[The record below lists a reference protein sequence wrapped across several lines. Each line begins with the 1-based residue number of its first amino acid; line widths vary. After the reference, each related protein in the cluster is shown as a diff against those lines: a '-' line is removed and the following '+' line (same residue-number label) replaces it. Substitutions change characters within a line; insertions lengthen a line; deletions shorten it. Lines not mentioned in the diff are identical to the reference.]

1 MARTNWRKVSGSASA
16 EKSAETDPSEL
27 IRTDRIELELIR
39 RGIPRESSGTLAR
52 QVQRQLEGVPEHPA
66 GLVLDGV
73 ALAFSVGAVQRDAPV
88 GGFRQARVVDQ
99 LLTDFGDEV
108 QKLDEIV
115 KVLNAYL
122 RRLRNPEVGTPRRR
136 LQ

>member
-1 MARTNWRKVSGSASA
+1 MARTNWRKVSSSS
-16 EKSAETDPSEL
+16 EKSDGPDQNEL

-52 QVQRQLEGVPEHPA
+52 QVQRQLEGVPERLA

-73 ALAFSVGAVQRDAPV
+73 ALAFSVGAVQRDAPI
-88 GGFRQARVVDQ
+88 GGFRQASVVDQ
-99 LLTDFGDEV
+99 LLSDFGDEV

>member
-1 MARTNWRKVSGSASA
+1 MARTKWRKLSSDTEKPA
-16 EKSAETDPSEL
+16 EPGQEEL
-27 IRTDRIELELIR
+27 IRIDRIELELIR
-39 RGIPRESSGTLAR
+39 RGVPRESSGTLAR
-52 QVQRQLEGVPEHPA
+52 QVQRQLQGVREQPA

-122 RRLRNPEVGTPRRR
+122 RRLRNPEIESPPRR

>member
-1 MARTNWRKVSGSASA
+1 MARTNWRKVSSPA
-16 EKSAETDPSEL
+16 EKSDGPDQNEL

-52 QVQRQLEGVPEHPA
+52 QVQRQLEGVPEQPA

-73 ALAFSVGAVQRDAPV
+73 ALAFSVGAVQRDAPI
-88 GGFRQARVVDQ
+88 GGFRQASVVDQ
-99 LLTDFGDEV
+99 LLADFGDEV

>member
-1 MARTNWRKVSGSASA
+1 MARTNWRKVSSSS
-16 EKSAETDPSEL
+16 EKSDGPDQNEL

-52 QVQRQLEGVPEHPA
+52 QVQRQLEGVPERPA

-73 ALAFSVGAVQRDAPV
+73 ALAFSVGAVQRDAPI
-88 GGFRQARVVDQ
+88 GGFRQASVVDQ
-99 LLTDFGDEV
+99 LLADFGDEV

-122 RRLRNPEVGTPRRR
+122 RRLRNPEVGSPRRR

>member
-1 MARTNWRKVSGSASA
+1 MAGTNWRKVSASDSV
-16 EKSAETDPSEL
+16 EKSAETASSVL
-27 IRTDRIELELIR
+27 MRTDRIELELIR
-39 RGIPRESSGTLAR
+39 RGIPSESSGTLAR
-52 QVQRQLEGVPEHPA
+52 QVQRQLDGVPEHPA
-66 GLVLDGV
+66 SLVLDGV

-122 RRLRNPEVGTPRRR
+122 RRLRNPEVAPHRRR